1 VVLHLVPARY
11 SATSLVTTVVPRPHL
26 NLVFSEATAILTA
39 ILESLVKRTRVLVAN
54 RPRLMR
60 ELVMATIADQPD
72 IEVVGEVRN
81 ESDLTEIVE
90 QVQPDVLIIAMDEP
104 EKRLGQCGFLLGR
117 YPQMRIMALAPEQ
130 NRGVF
135 YWAIVDI
142 RTKPLESSEA
152 GILNALRE
160 RPALVGSAHN

>member
-1 VVLHLVPARY
+1 
-11 SATSLVTTVVPRPHL
+11 
-26 NLVFSEATAILTA
+26 
-39 ILESLVKRTRVLVAN
+39 VKRVRVLVAN

-60 ELVMATIADQPD
+60 ELVMATISEQPD
-72 IEVVGEVRN
+72 IEVVGEVAD

-90 QVQPDVLIIAMDEP
+90 QVQPDVLILAMSEP
-104 EKRLGQCGFLLGR
+104 EKSLGLCGFLLGR
-117 YPQMRIMALAPEQ
+117 YPQMRILALAPEQ
-130 NRGVF
+130 NRGIF

-160 RPALVGSAHN
+160 RPVLVAAVQN